1 MKKPKIDDDVQ
12 ITQEP
17 DQDAAVAEDASAA
30 ESAETD
36 EATTGGVRE
45 EDLVPGWL
53 ALLVLVLLLAVTA
66 LGGYVLR
73 GVLMKDTTVTRASYA
88 VSEWE
93 AKVKENPEDADS
105 LLSLG
110 YAYQQD
116 GKFDKALAEYDKVL
130 AIDPQNLAALYNKGA
145 VQLELGQTKNAEA
158 TFWDVLK
165 IAPDHALAAKSL
177 GDMYLQQKHYKS
189 ALVAVDP
196 VLETR
201 PDLADLQY
209 ISGVANE
216 KLGNKAKAI
225 ERYQAAAKFDLVE
238 ARDALRRLGVKE

>member
-1 MKKPKIDDDVQ
+1 MKKNQSESPEVVPEDV
-12 ITQEP
+12 
-17 DQDAAVAEDASAA
+17 DLGSDVAAD
-30 ESAETD
+30 
-36 EATTGGVRE
+36 GVRE

-73 GVLMKDTTVTRASYA
+73 GALVKDTAVTRSGFA
-88 VSEWE
+88 VTEWE
-93 AKVKENPEDADS
+93 AKVAASPDDVES
-105 LLSLG
+105 VLGLG

-116 GKFDKALAEYDKVL
+116 GQFDKALANYNEVL
-130 AIDPQNLAALYNKGA
+130 ELDAQNLAALYNRGA
-145 VQLELGQTKNAEA
+145 VLWELGKAKEAEQSY
-158 TFWDVLK
+158 WDVLK
-165 IAPDHALAAKSL
+165 IAPDHALAAKAL
-177 GDMYLQQKHYKS
+177 GDIYIDQKHYKS

-201 PDLADLQY
+201 PDLADLMY
-209 ISGVANE
+209 ISGFANE
-216 KLGNKAKAI
+216 QLGNKDKAI